1 MPAPPQ
7 IVTQVVE
14 AMNPLWKSN
23 ATIHIG
29 GVAIPGNIHA
39 INAMPFVPFCLVYK
53 GGRNDSSTKLRSIG
67 NTSAS
72 LRSRR
77 SARVIAYSDAAFST
91 NAQGV
96 RMCPQLKKWVGGLRD
111 PDSSPF
117 TLVWTHISWL
127 SSLVRVGKA
136 ATICQECRLVKSA
149 FWGLGSG
156 RIRLAL
162 TTGIGDNSD
171 LSHNASCNKKPGRRK
186 TRQQPSRLVRRF
198 LLNAQDVK

>member
-1 MPAPPQ
+1 
-7 IVTQVVE
+7 
-14 AMNPLWKSN
+14 MNPLWNGN

-29 GVAIPGNIHA
+29 GIAIPGNVHA
-39 INAMPFVPFCLVYK
+39 INAMLFVPFCLAYEA
-53 GGRNDSSTKLRSIG
+53 GRDGSSTKLRSIG

-77 SARVIAYSDAAFST
+77 GAQVIAYSDAAFST
-91 NAQGV
+91 DAEAV
-96 RMCPQLKKWVGGLRD
+96 KMCPQLKKWVGGLRD

-117 TLVWTHISWL
+117 TLVWTRTSWL
-127 SSLVRVGKA
+127 SSLVHTGKA

-162 TTGIGDNSD
+162 TTGVGENSD
-171 LSHNASCNKKPGRRK
+171 LSHNASCKPE
-186 TRQQPSRLVRRF
+186 TW
-198 LLNAQDVK
+198 

>member
-1 MPAPPQ
+1 
-7 IVTQVVE
+7 
-14 AMNPLWKSN
+14 MNPLWNSN
-23 ATIHIG
+23 TTIHIG
-29 GVAIPGNIHA
+29 GIAIPGNIHA
-39 INAMPFVPFCLVYK
+39 INAMLFVPFCLAYEA
-53 GGRNDSSTKLRSIG
+53 GRNDSSTKLRSIG

-77 SARVIAYSDAAFST
+77 SARVIAYTDVAFST
-91 NAQGV
+91 YGQAAK
-96 RMCPQLKKWVGGLRD
+96 MCPQLKKWVGGLRD

-127 SSLVRVGKA
+127 SSLLHAGKA

-162 TTGIGDNSD
+162 TTGVGDNSD
-171 LSHNASCNKKPGRRK
+171 LSHNAS
-186 TRQQPSRLVRRF
+186 
-198 LLNAQDVK
+198 